1 MPAQSTVLDALEIRR
16 NESYAALVEN
26 EHDCT
31 VFDQKIRALE
41 DQTESLYKFALA
53 QSKGDLSVREVFELW
68 DKMVSICD
76 SFIDHVRAMSERSPC
91 GVSFDRL
98 LDVRL
103 AADEKR
109 EFHRCC

>member
-1 MPAQSTVLDALEIRR
+1 MATQSTVLDALETRR
-16 NESYAALVEN
+16 NQSYAALVEN

-31 VFDQKIRALE
+31 VFDQKVRALE
-41 DQTESLYKFALA
+41 GQTESLYKFALT

-76 SFIDHVRAMSERSPC
+76 SFIDHVRVMAEKSPC
-91 GVSFDRL
+91 GVSFNRL

-103 AADEKR
+103 AAGEKR